1 MKSKS
6 RQILSIILE
15 AVVIV
20 IFSFNA
26 IVIYMFCFE
35 NLPQGDWWSS
45 QNADIVRLSLYNM
58 ATIIIFNVC
67 SAAFLA
73 LALRRKKM
81 IGALGVIASLAF
93 NIPFF
98 MMSIDKTIFLIAWGA
113 LTSLGFLLVFLWLY
127 KKIWLNTFLYLFL
140 SVAVVGSL
148 VFMLTTKDYIT
159 YYSSNQQI
167 TIEVLSNSALY
178 IVQPFICLGLML
190 LLYDKRFCIKTQ
202 TIIGMAVALL
212 MIAYNFVASHFVY
225 DTMLSDTS
233 VNLVLFFCLYSLLLL
248 HNTIKTEPH
257 ETV

>member
-1 MKSKS
+1 
-6 RQILSIILE
+6 
-15 AVVIV
+15 
-20 IFSFNA
+20 
-26 IVIYMFCFE
+26 
-35 NLPQGDWWSS
+35 
-45 QNADIVRLSLYNM
+45 M

-81 IGALGVIASLAF
+81 IGALGIVAFLAF

-98 MMSIDKTIFLIAWGA
+98 MISIAKTIFVIAWGVLA
-113 LTSLGFLLVFLWLY
+113 CLSFLLVFLWLY

-140 SVAVVGSL
+140 SLAVVGSL

-167 TIEVLSNSALY
+167 TTEVLSNSSMY

-190 LLYDKRFCIKTQ
+190 FLYDKRFCIKTK
-202 TIIGMAVALL
+202 TIIGMAAALL
-212 MIAYNFVASHFVY
+212 MIAFNFVASYFVY
-225 DTMLSDTS
+225 DIILSNTS
-233 VNLVLFFCLYSLLLL
+233 VNLILFFLLYGLLLL

-257 ETV
+257 ETVQCKE